1 MIRLVSM
8 ALQAAIAVQSPP
20 LSTTTARS
28 TPPSSGAVT
37 TRSPTTSAPATAEE
51 KTIVVVG
58 KRLQDTESALA
69 ACIAR
74 QCPPKEEID
83 ASLAHAENQFLA
95 GDYDSAQA
103 TLWKARGRNKRYAK
117 DLPVDVADLLRA
129 GSRVAA
135 ANGLVDV
142 SRITAIDSLDALKSG
157 LPATD
162 YRIFSQRLAVGD
174 SFFKSGRIVAAR
186 DVYNKVAAQAHD
198 AGQPRMEGYALF
210 RLAGLMTAAALVD
223 PVYRNSANDALHRID
238 QTTAP
243 ELAPF
248 RDAAQQLRCRLT
260 GTARDD
266 KRLACARALSGGK
279 ASRAELIYSPTI
291 ELQGRPDVKI
301 TTSNVVNQGDRKPQ
315 WADIAFWVA
324 PDGSVRDI
332 DTVRTSPNA
341 RGDWLD
347 KVVDALGKRVYRSL
361 DLPAGDPGLRRIER
375 YSLIYNVTPIKNTRV
390 MGRSPVPRL
399 EVLDLTVDPTQ
410 S

>member
-8 ALQAAIAVQSPP
+8 TLQAAMAVQSPP
-20 LSTTTARS
+20 LSSTTARS
-28 TPPSSGAVT
+28 TPPSSGPVAA
-37 TRSPTTSAPATAEE
+37 RSPTTAAPATSEE
-51 KTIVVVG
+51 KTIVVVA
-58 KRLQDTESALA
+58 KRLQDTEGALA

-95 GDYDSAQA
+95 GDYQAAQA
-103 TLWKARGRNKRYAK
+103 TLWKARGRNMRYRK
-117 DLPVDVADLLRA
+117 ELPVDVADLLRA

-186 DVYNKVAAQAHD
+186 DVYNKVAGQAHD

-210 RLAGLMTAAALVD
+210 RLAGLMTAAAMVD
-223 PVYRNSANDALHRID
+223 PVYRNSANEALQRID

-279 ASRAELIYSPTI
+279 ASRAELVYAPTI
-291 ELQGRPDVKI
+291 DLQGRPDVKA
-301 TTSNVVNQGDRKPQ
+301 TTSNVVNQGDAKPQ

-341 RGDWLD
+341 KGDWLD

-361 DLPAGDPGLRRIER
+361 DLPPSDPGLRRIER
-375 YSLIYNVTPIKNTRV
+375 YSLVYNVVPMKNTRSR
-390 MGRSPVPRL
+390 GRSPTPRL
-399 EVLDLTVDPTQ
+399 EVLDLTVDPSQ
-410 S
+410 G

>member
-8 ALQAAIAVQSPP
+8 ALQAAMTVQSPP
-20 LSTTTARS
+20 LSSTTARS
-28 TPPSSGAVT
+28 TPPSTPSATGTAA
-37 TRSPTTSAPATAEE
+37 APATAEE
-51 KTIVVVG
+51 KTIVVVA
-58 KRLQDTESALA
+58 KRLQDTGRALA

-95 GDYDSAQA
+95 GDYQAAQA
-103 TLWKARGRNKRYAK
+103 TLWKARGRNMRYREE
-117 DLPVDVADLLRA
+117 LPVDVADLLRA

-135 ANGLVDV
+135 ANGLADV

-174 SFFKSGRIVAAR
+174 SFFQNGRIIAAR
-186 DVYNKVAAQAHD
+186 DIYNKVAAQAHD

-210 RLAGLMTAAALVD
+210 RLAGLMTAAATVNSS
-223 PVYRNSANDALHRID
+223 YRNSAHEALRRID

-248 RDAAQQLRCRLT
+248 REAAQQLRCRLA
-260 GTARDD
+260 GKARDED
-266 KRLACARALSGGK
+266 RLACARALNGGK
-279 ASRAELIYSPTI
+279 ASRAELIYAPSI
-291 ELQGRPDVKI
+291 DLQGRPDVKA
-301 TTSNVVNQGDRKPQ
+301 TTSNVVNQGDQKPQ

-324 PDGSVRDI
+324 PDGSVRGI

-341 RGDWLD
+341 RGDWLI

-361 DLPAGDPGLRRIER
+361 DMPPGNPGLRRIER
-375 YSLIYNVTPIKNTRV
+375 YSLVYNVAPIKNTRV
-390 MGRSPVPRL
+390 RGRSPTPRL
-399 EVLDLTVDPTQ
+399 EILDLTVEPTQ